1 MGNFAVS
8 LFLMEYLK
16 NTFGEVSQLENYLNV
31 QIILNSRK

>member
-8 LFLMEYLK
+8 LFLMESPK
-16 NTFGEVSQLENYLNV
+16 NIFGEVSQLENYLNV